1 MSLSLLPPCVRANV
15 TGGVLLS
22 ASLALIVPLP
32 ALAAFSP
39 DLRMEPQPYR
49 QSQIIEGRRFDYNAE
64 SFIHRASFAPP
75 SAIAASVIPQDGIVG
90 TAGSS
95 RSDELFVDMA
105 IQKTHEFDQGVH
117 FQYRFRRSEDFDG
130 TYDRNLVGIGYQ
142 LNERVTARLMGDV
155 IRDKSRIDLQPEL
168 TWQPSQGLTLHGAL
182 VFSDQMLNSK
192 QDEDRF
198 DSAPITSY
206 LGLQWQLNARH
217 QLRAYGNLTPR
228 TDFEQGATERRFR
241 DRNGRAGLAW
251 DWHPNRHEHWQWLIE
266 GETTDRESRLLSES
280 NRQEMTRRYW
290 RSRVQYRQ
298 QGHDVERLRL
308 GGQFLFLRE
317 AGDFVGNQQ
326 EHTDRREVMLFAGTG
341 WRLSSAWRFEPTVF
355 VAHVEGNSFEREEPE
370 EVSDNLNGT
379 YAKVALPFNWQPGG
393 PEGAQISIN
402 PTWRLHRA
410 AFGGGNLSLSIPL

>member
-1 MSLSLLPPCVRANV
+1 MLSSLLPQRSSNRRFIAFIVAAV
-15 TGGVLLS
+15 
-22 ASLALIVPLP
+22 AALAAPLQ

-39 DLRMEPQPYR
+39 DLRMEPQPFR
-49 QSQIIEGRRFDYNAE
+49 QDQVIDGRRFDYNAE

-75 SAIAASVIPQDGIVG
+75 RAIAASVIPQDGITG

-105 IQKTHEFDQGVH
+105 IQTTHELDQGVH
-117 FQYRFRRSEDFDG
+117 FQYRFRRTEDFDG

-142 LNERVTARLMGDV
+142 VNERFSARLMGDV
-155 IRDKSRIDLQPEL
+155 IRDKSRIDLQPEF
-168 TWQPSQGLTLHGAL
+168 TWQSGERLTLHGAL
-182 VFSDQMLNSK
+182 VFSDQMLNGK

-198 DSAPITSY
+198 NTAPITRY
-206 LGLQWQLNARH
+206 LGLQWQLTDR
-217 QLRAYGNLTPR
+217 QGLRAYGNHTP
-228 TDFEQGATERRFR
+228 TTALEQGATGTRFR
-241 DRNGRAGLAW
+241 DRHSRAGVAW
-251 DWHPNRHEHWQWLIE
+251 DWHPNSHEHWQWLAE
-266 GETTDRESRLLSES
+266 GETTDRASRLEEQTAL
-280 NRQEMTRRYW
+280 NEMTRRFW

-317 AGDFVGNQQ
+317 EGDFIGNQQ

-355 VAHVEGNSFEREEPE
+355 VAHVEGNSFEQDEPQ
-370 EVSDNLNGT
+370 EVSDDLNGT
-379 YAKVALPFNWQPGG
+379 YAKITLPFNWQPGG
-393 PEGAQISIN
+393 PEGATISLN
-402 PTWRLHRA
+402 PTFRLHRA